1 MEIQLHFFLSL
12 SYNYHFFSPFPLCCY
27 FLYCCSSAIVD
38 RCKCNLFMNHST
50 YLCEY
55 TIWICLQY
63 DFSWVNTAKDDLQT
77 LLWIKGMIQS
87 SLQSMGWLLL
97 ASRSLAQ
104 APSQGFPFKGILA
117 CWLLFLFIQ
126 AELSANTGTKLLL
139 GVMHISAQ
147 IHEFS
152 LRLHMVIW
160 KCYQHKNL
168 WVIIFNNDFNELWRV
183 QESQTHTFYLDF
195 QRFFCPKQLSS
206 KIGTQ

>member
-1 MEIQLHFFLSL
+1 MGWYGNVVEILPFTVTQLSL
-12 SYNYHFFSPFPLCCY
+12 FSSFPLCCY

-104 APSQGFPFKGILA
+104 APSQDFPFKGILA
-117 CWLLFLFIQ
+117 CWLSVVHVYPGRALFVQI
-126 AELSANTGTKLLL
+126 L
-139 GVMHISAQ
+139 GWS
-147 IHEFS
+147 
-152 LRLHMVIW
+152 
-160 KCYQHKNL
+160 
-168 WVIIFNNDFNELWRV
+168 
-183 QESQTHTFYLDF
+183 FYL
-195 QRFFCPKQLSS
+195 
-206 KIGTQ
+206 G